1 MDFKDVIKAAL
12 TEYMEDLE
20 AALDGA
26 TAQERRFQPT
36 RTANHIDYIV
46 WHMARVEDG
55 IINRRICEDLQ
66 IWEHG
71 GWYSRLSLPR
81 EGNGEGFSTEQVATL
96 PVFSF
101 DDLMEYYRA
110 VRQNSFR
117 VIDSLTHDDLSRIPD
132 PDRPRWNIASI
143 LAHLVVEE
151 AQHVGQV
158 AYIRGLHHG
167 IDG

>member
-1 MDFKDVIKAAL
+1 MDFRDVVKAAL

-20 AALDGA
+20 AALDGI
-26 TAQERRFQPT
+26 TPQERRFQPT
-36 RTANHIDYIV
+36 GTANHIEYIV

-55 IINRRICEDLQ
+55 IINRRIREDLQ
-66 IWEHG
+66 IWERG

-81 EGNGEGFSTEQVATL
+81 EGNGEGFSAEQVATL
-96 PVFSF
+96 SAFSF

-117 VIDSLTHDDLSRIPD
+117 VIDSLTHDDLCRIPD

-158 AYIRGLHHG
+158 AYIRGLQRG
-167 IDG
+167 ADA